1 MLKLISMR
9 NRWLSLILLVLSG
22 CRGQNQSLLDDLSAL
37 KKEFIAEVLQG
48 SVEECPFDLSYH
60 FRTVFY
66 SKQLVSLF
74 GEFHS
79 YTHLPHGW
87 TKYEGR
93 TFYKNNGK
101 FVPLLLSHLISTKE
115 SWEFIRKY
123 CETLLKSDPCTYFSG
138 QEPLRTTLAL
148 EDLNTFT
155 LDDQALILVFQPYT
169 VAGGT
174 DGPPI
179 VRIPWEEL
187 RGVISPSHPLCVILN
202 ETIHSKCF
210 IASWDENSLE
220 RSLKEY
226 DRSQEHLKN

>member
-1 MLKLISMR
+1 MGCNVVHFCFCYGFTRLVTLTS
-9 NRWLSLILLVLSG
+9 RWLSLILLVLSG
-22 CRGQNQSLLDDLSAL
+22 CRGQNQGLLDDLSAL

-48 SVEECPFDLSYH
+48 SIEECPFDLSYH

-93 TFYKNNGK
+93 TFYKNNGR

-115 SWEFIRKY
+115 NWEFIRKY
-123 CETLLKSDPCTYFSG
+123 CETLLS
-138 QEPLRTTLAL
+138 
-148 EDLNTFT
+148 
-155 LDDQALILVFQPYT
+155 
-169 VAGGT
+169 
-174 DGPPI
+174 
-179 VRIPWEEL
+179 
-187 RGVISPSHPLCVILN
+187 

-220 RSLKEY
+220 RSLNNLIVA
-226 DRSQEHLKN
+226 R

>member
-1 MLKLISMR
+1 MK
-9 NRWLSLILLVLSG
+9 NTWLLLILLVLSG
-22 CRGQNQSLLDDLSAL
+22 CRGQNQSLLDDLSVL

-48 SVEECPFDLSYH
+48 SIEECPFDLSYH

-66 SKQLVSLF
+66 SKQLISLF

-93 TFYKNNGK
+93 TFYKKNGR

-115 SWEFIRKY
+115 SWEFVRKY
-123 CETLLKSDPCTYFSG
+123 CETLLRSNPCTYFSG
-138 QEPLRTTLAL
+138 REPLRTVLAL

-155 LDDQALILVFQPYT
+155 LDDQALIFVFQPYT
-169 VAGGT
+169 VAGGME
-174 DGPPI
+174 GPSI
-179 VRIPWEEL
+179 VRISWEEL
-187 RGVISPSHPLCVILN
+187 RGVISPSHPLCAILN

-210 IASWDENSLE
+210 IASWDEDSLE
-220 RSLKEY
+220 RSFKEC
-226 DRSQEHLKN
+226 DRSQIH